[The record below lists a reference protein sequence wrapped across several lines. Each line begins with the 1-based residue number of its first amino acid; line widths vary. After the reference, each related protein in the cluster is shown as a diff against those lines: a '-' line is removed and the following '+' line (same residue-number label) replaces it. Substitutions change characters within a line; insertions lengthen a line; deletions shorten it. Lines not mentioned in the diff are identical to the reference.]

1 MGLRKDQKGSRQCHM
16 WDAFVF
22 TDILIP
28 PRGTFIDRS
37 HHLVCF
43 QSSHGSAAKNLGH
56 LPADL
61 ASHAGKA
68 GKGVLLSIDYY
79 FLANP
84 NSLSVSTAQM
94 AGEHALVLK
103 TVLSCALQ
111 NKPASRAK
119 MFYPTYFGF
128 SLPQNPTQVPVQ
140 SGRQES
146 VKMSS

>member
-43 QSSHGSAAKNLGH
+43 QSSHGSAAKNLRH
-56 LPADL
+56 FPADL

-111 NKPASRAK
+111 NKPALRS
-119 MFYPTYFGF
+119 
-128 SLPQNPTQVPVQ
+128 
-140 SGRQES
+140 
-146 VKMSS
+146 